1 LADEHD
7 ASLAGR
13 PAGSQAANRA
23 ASHGG
28 RIMAINK
35 SVASAQEALAGVADG
50 STVMIS
56 GFGGAG
62 FPNTLI
68 RALRDRAPKELTLI
82 VNSATHRLSFTHELI
97 DAGMVRKVIC
107 SAARGRDKGL
117 SPFEQLWKD
126 GKIELVCLPQG
137 TLAEAIR
144 AGGAGIPAFFTPV
157 GFATDLTKGK
167 EIRVFN
173 GREYVLEHA
182 LTADLAIIRAD
193 TSDRYGNLT
202 FRFTQANFGPAMAT
216 AAKLA
221 VAEVRVINDEP
232 TPHDRVQLPGIYV
245 DRVLVAPEIKP

>member
-1 LADEHD
+1 M
-7 ASLAGR
+7 
-13 PAGSQAANRA
+13 P
-23 ASHGG
+23 
-28 RIMAINK
+28 INK
-35 SVASAQEALAGVADG
+35 RVGSAQEALADVRDG

-68 RALRDRAPKELTLI
+68 RALCERAPKDLTLV
-82 VNSATHRLSFTHELI
+82 VNSATHRLSYTHELI
-97 DAGMVRKVIC
+97 EAGLVRKVIC

-157 GFATDLTKGK
+157 GVGTDLTRGK
-167 EIRVFN
+167 ELRVFD

-182 LTADLAIIRAD
+182 LTADLSIIRAD
-193 TSDRYGNLT
+193 TADRYGNLT
-202 FRFTQANFGPAMAT
+202 FRYAQANFGTAMAT
-216 AAKLA
+216 AAKLS
-221 VAEVRVINDEP
+221 VAEVRMVDDEP
-232 TPHDRVQLPGIYV
+232 TPHDRVQLPGMFV
-245 DRVLVAPEIKP
+245 DRVVVAPEIKP